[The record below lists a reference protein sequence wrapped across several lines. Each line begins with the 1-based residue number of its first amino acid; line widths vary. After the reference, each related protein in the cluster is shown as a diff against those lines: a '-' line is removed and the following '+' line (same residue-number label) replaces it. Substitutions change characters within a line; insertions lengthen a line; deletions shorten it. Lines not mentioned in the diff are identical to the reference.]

1 MDIILKSFGI
11 ALVTVVICL
20 FVNKQNKDVAIL
32 ISIVACCGILLSAMQ
47 YLDNILLFVND
58 LKIIGNIDV
67 SFLGILLKAV
77 GIGLIAEITSLICTD
92 AGNAALGK
100 SVQIL
105 ATCGILWLSIP
116 LFTSLIDLLNK
127 ILGEV

>member
-1 MDIILKSFGI
+1 M
-11 ALVTVVICL
+11 
-20 FVNKQNKDVAIL
+20 
-32 ISIVACCGILLSAMQ
+32 
-47 YLDNILLFVND
+47 DNILLFVND
-58 LKIIGNIDV
+58 LKILGKIDA
-67 SFLGILLKAV
+67 SFLAILLKAV

-100 SVQIL
+100 AVQIL